1 MFPISNGMEHAKK
14 LDELITIVMSENG
27 SDLHLGEGR
36 RPVIRSAGF
45 LVPLVK
51 QEILTATDM
60 KGFLSVLLSEEQSAR
75 FEKQKDVD
83 FAYMYKDQGRFRG
96 NAYFQQGKISVALRL
111 IPKRIRTFEELNLPP
126 ILETFA
132 QKQQGFFLV
141 VGPTGHGK
149 STTLATIIEHINQQR
164 LEHIITIEDP
174 IEYVFEAKKSIIDQR
189 EVQIDT
195 PSFPSALRAVFRE
208 DVDVV
213 MIGEMREPET
223 MSTAVTAAETGHFVM
238 STLHTNT
245 ASQTVERI
253 IDSFPADQQ
262 DQIRLQ
268 LAGSLSG
275 IFSQRLIPRISGGL
289 IPAYELLI
297 VNNAVAN
304 LIRENRTHE
313 INTVIETSSKDGM
326 IDLNRSLADLVRRG
340 EITVENAYLNA
351 IDKKILERMI

>member
-1 MFPISNGMEHAKK
+1 MEHAKK

-27 SDLHLGEGR
+27 SDLHLGDGR
-36 RPVIRSAGF
+36 HPVIRSAGF

-51 QEILTATDM
+51 QAVLTDADM
-60 KGFLSVLLSEEQSAR
+60 RGFLKVLLSEEQQTR

-96 NAYFQQGKISVALRL
+96 NAYYQQGKISVALRL

-195 PSFPSALRAVFRE
+195 PNFPSALRAVFRE

-253 IDSFPADQQ
+253 IDSFPSDQQ

-351 IDKKILERMI
+351 VDKKILERMI